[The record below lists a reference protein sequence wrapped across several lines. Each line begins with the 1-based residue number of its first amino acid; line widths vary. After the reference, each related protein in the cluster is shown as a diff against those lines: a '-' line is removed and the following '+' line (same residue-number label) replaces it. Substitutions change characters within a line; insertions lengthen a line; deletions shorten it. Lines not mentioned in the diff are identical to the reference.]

1 MKYKILAKNRRIYIT
16 PNNIVYSIIAICSI
30 PLLIKY
36 FILNNTNYETWDKT
50 LTIIICL
57 TFFLGVI
64 YSFFKING
72 YRTLKGELKGNLEFI
87 SNAIII
93 NEQTYF
99 IDKIKNIE
107 ISSFDFKGRF
117 AWFKGNLDGNKS
129 NGTENVLKITLIDNK
144 VIKINFEQI
153 HENQIFSE
161 KEALINYCN
170 SGKMNYLNLIDTLNI
185 KDYKEI
191 QNFKKKNLNQFK

>member
-1 MKYKILAKNRRIYIT
+1 M
-16 PNNIVYSIIAICSI
+16 
-30 PLLIKY
+30 
-36 FILNNTNYETWDKT
+36 NNTNYETWDKT

-117 AWFKGNLDGNKS
+117 AWLKGNLDGNKS

-191 QNFKKKNLNQFK
+191 QDFKKKNLNQFK